1 MFNWFLAYILDQVSF
16 AGIPYSL
23 WMRMKLIAKYYTMLV
38 KNLFFGNSLT
48 TENILGYSVH
58 ASKYKYIFGI
68 FKIAFF
74 KGQYYFTLKK
84 EKPLIIDCGANIGVT
99 TLFFHFLFPKAEIHT
114 FEPNKAV
121 YGYLEENTKPY
132 ENIHNHEL
140 ALASEAGT
148 LQFFVDT
155 KDIWDTNASLNHKT
169 NRVLN
174 DSVEVTAIR
183 LSDFIKNELGW
194 RTIDFIKFNIE
205 GSEDSVIEE
214 LAQNDCLKYINR
226 IIFEYHHHIEVGTP
240 SRLANM
246 LKRLEENG
254 MNYTFSVTNF
264 RLHNED
270 TTQNLFIHAYKKT
283 I

>member
-1 MFNWFLAYILDQVSF
+1 MFTRFLAYILDQVSF

-23 WMRMKLIAKYYTMLV
+23 SERIRLVAQYYMMLF
-38 KNLFFGNSLT
+38 KNCLFGSFLTSEKFFGYT
-48 TENILGYSVH
+48 VH
-58 ASKYKYIFGI
+58 ASRYKYIFGI
-68 FKIAFF
+68 FKIAFY
-74 KGQYYFTLKK
+74 KGQYYFDLKK
-84 EKPLIIDCGANIGVT
+84 NNPLIIDCGANIGVT
-99 TLFFHFLFPKAEIHT
+99 TLSFHYHFPDAEIHT

-121 YGYLEENTKPY
+121 FGYLTENTKPY
-132 ENIHNHEL
+132 SNIHNHEL
-140 ALASEAGT
+140 ALASEAGK

-155 KDIWDTNASLNHKT
+155 KDIGDTNASLNHKT

-174 DSVEVTAIR
+174 DTVEVTAIR
-183 LSDFIKNELGW
+183 LSDFIKKELGG

-214 LAQNDCLKYINR
+214 LAQNDCLKYIDR

-246 LKRLEENG
+246 LKRLEEND

-264 RLHNED
+264 RLWNED
-270 TTQNLFIHAYKKT
+270 TTQNLFIHAYKRSH
-283 I
+283 